1 MMITNQKPSVLI
13 VDDMPENI
21 DILRG
26 ILKQN
31 YKLKIATNG
40 ENALKIAKGQQKP
53 DIILL
58 DIMMPDM
65 DGYEVCEKLKQDP
78 VTQTIPVIF
87 ITAKTATE
95 DEQRGF
101 ELGAVDYILKPFNSV
116 IVETRVR
123 AQLSVSAETKKLLQD
138 NIKLKKQIASGF
150 QNFSEKKLRQMASA
164 GENDTVEFKS
174 TLRCNL
180 HTGKADKKMEKAC
193 LKTIAAF
200 LNSAGGVL
208 LVGVDDDGNALGLSN
223 DNFINEDKQLLHF
236 NNLVKA
242 HLGVE
247 YSQFIRA
254 SMEDLNNER
263 ILLIQSL
270 ASPRPVFFSRD
281 NEEIFYIRA
290 GNATQQLKPSEVLAY
305 VEQHAALKNKLLNS
319 V

>member
-1 MMITNQKPSVLI
+1 MKITSQKATVLI

-26 ILKQN
+26 ILKKN
-31 YKLKIATNG
+31 YKLKIATDG

-58 DIMMPDM
+58 DIMMPGM
-65 DGYEVCEKLKQDP
+65 DGYEVCEQLKQDP
-78 VTQTIPVIF
+78 VTQAIPVIF

-101 ELGAVDYILKPFNSV
+101 QLGAVDYILKPFNSV
-116 IVETRVR
+116 IVETRIH
-123 AQLSVSAETKKLLQD
+123 AQLSVSTETKKLHQD
-138 NIKLKKQIASGF
+138 NINLKKQIAGGF
-150 QNFSEKKLRQMASA
+150 QHFSEEGLCQLANA
-164 GENDTVEFKS
+164 GESDTVEFKS

-180 HTGKADKKMEKAC
+180 HTGKADKKMENAC

-208 LVGVDDDGNALGLSN
+208 LVGVDDDGNVLGLSN

-236 NNLVKA
+236 NNLIKA

-254 SMEDLNNER
+254 GMKDLNDER
-263 ILLIQSL
+263 ILLIESL
-270 ASPRPVFFSRD
+270 PSPRPVFFSRD

-305 VEQHAALKNKLLNS
+305 VEQHAASSK
-319 V
+319 

>member
-1 MMITNQKPSVLI
+1 MLSQKPTVLI

-21 DILRG
+21 DVLRG
-26 ILKQN
+26 ILKQS
-31 YKLKIATNG
+31 YKLKIATDG

-58 DIMMPDM
+58 DIMMPGM
-65 DGYEVCEKLKQDP
+65 DGYEVCQKLKQNP
-78 VTQTIPVIF
+78 ATQTIPVIF

-95 DEQRGF
+95 DEQQGF

-123 AQLSVSAETKKLLQD
+123 AQLAVSAETKKLQQD
-138 NIKLKKQIASGF
+138 NINLKNKIAGGV
-150 QNFSEKKLRQMASA
+150 QDFSEEQLRQLADA
-164 GENDTVEFKS
+164 GESDTVEFKS

-180 HTGKADKKMEKAC
+180 HTGKADKKMENAC

-200 LNSAGGVL
+200 LNCTGGVL

-236 NNLVKA
+236 NNLVKS

-254 SMEDLNNER
+254 GMVTLNDEK
-263 ILLIQSL
+263 ILLIQTL
-270 ASPRPVFFSRD
+270 ASPSPVFFSRD

-290 GNATQQLKPSEVLAY
+290 GNATQQLKPSEILAY
-305 VEQHAALKNKLLNS
+305 VEQHAK
-319 V
+319 

>member
-1 MMITNQKPSVLI
+1 MTLDQKQTVLI
-13 VDDMPENI
+13 VDDMAENI

-26 ILKQN
+26 ILKKN

-40 ENALKIAKGQQKP
+40 RNALKIAKGQPKP

-58 DIMMPDM
+58 DIMMPHM
-65 DGYEVCEKLKQDP
+65 DGYEVCEKLKQNP
-78 VTQTIPVIF
+78 ATQTIPVIF
-87 ITAKTATE
+87 ITAKTTTE

-101 ELGAVDYILKPFNSV
+101 DLGAVDYITKPFNSI

-123 AQLSVSAETKKLLQD
+123 AHLSVATQTKKLQQD
-138 NIKLKKQIASGF
+138 NTKLKSQIAGGF
-150 QNFSEKKLRQMASA
+150 QYLSEADLSQMAAA
-164 GENDTVEFKS
+164 GESDSVEFKS

-180 HTGKADKKMEKAC
+180 HTGKADKKMENAC

-200 LNSAGGVL
+200 LNSAGGIL
-208 LVGVDDDGNALGLSN
+208 MVGVDDAGNVLGLSS
-223 DNFINEDKQLLHF
+223 DKFSNEDKLLLHF

-254 SMEDLNNER
+254 GMESLNSER
-263 ILLIQSL
+263 ILLIQTL

-281 NEEIFYIRA
+281 NEEVFYVRA

-305 VEQHAALKNKLLNS
+305 VEQHAALR
-319 V
+319 

>member
-1 MMITNQKPSVLI
+1 MKAAGPKPTVLI

-31 YKLKIATNG
+31 YKLKIATSG
-40 ENALKIAKGQQKP
+40 ENALKIAKGQLKP

-58 DIMMPDM
+58 DIMMPGM

-78 VTQTIPVIF
+78 ATQTIPVIF
-87 ITAKTATE
+87 ITARTATE

-101 ELGAVDYILKPFNSV
+101 ELGAVDYILKPFNAV
-116 IVETRVR
+116 IVEARVR
-123 AQLSVSAETKKLLQD
+123 TQLSIATEAKKLQQD
-138 NIKLKKQIASGF
+138 NIKLRKQIAGGF
-150 QNFSEKKLRQMASA
+150 QHFSEKDLCQLARA
-164 GENDTVEFKS
+164 GESDSVEFKS

-180 HTGKADKKMEKAC
+180 HTGKTDKKIENAC

-200 LNSAGGVL
+200 LNSSGGIL
-208 LVGVDDDGNALGLSN
+208 LVGVDDDGNALGLSH
-223 DNFINEDKQLLHF
+223 DKFTNEDKLLLHF

-247 YSQFIRA
+247 FSQFIRA
-254 SMEDLNNER
+254 GMGTLNGER
-263 ILLIQSL
+263 ILLIESL
-270 ASPRPVFFSRD
+270 PSLRPVFFSRD

-305 VEQHAALKNKLLNS
+305 VEQHTESRK
-319 V
+319 

>member
-1 MMITNQKPSVLI
+1 MTITSQKPSVLI

-31 YKLKIATNG
+31 YKLKIATDG

-58 DIMMPDM
+58 DIMMPGM
-65 DGYEVCEKLKQDP
+65 DGYEVCKQLKQDP
-78 VTQTIPVIF
+78 TTQTIPVIF
-87 ITAKTATE
+87 ITAKTAAE

-101 ELGAVDYILKPFNSV
+101 QLGAVDYILKPFNSV
-116 IVETRVR
+116 IVETRIH
-123 AQLSVSAETKKLLQD
+123 AQLSVSTETKKLHQD
-138 NIKLKKQIASGF
+138 NINLKKQIAGGF
-150 QNFSEKKLRQMASA
+150 QHFSEEDLSQLASA
-164 GENDTVEFKS
+164 GESDTVEFKS

-180 HTGKADKKMEKAC
+180 HTGKADKKMENAC

-208 LVGVDDDGNALGLSN
+208 LVGVDDEGNALGLSN

-236 NNLVKA
+236 NNLIKA

-254 SMEDLNNER
+254 SMKDLNDER
-263 ILLIQSL
+263 ILMIESL
-270 ASPRPVFFSRD
+270 ASPCPVFFSRD

-290 GNATQQLKPSEVLAY
+290 GNATQQLKPSEILAY
-305 VEQHAALKNKLLNS
+305 VEQHATSSK
-319 V
+319 

>member
-1 MMITNQKPSVLI
+1 MTIINQKPTVLI

-26 ILKQN
+26 ILKNN
-31 YKLKIATNG
+31 YKLKIATDG

-58 DIMMPDM
+58 DIMMPGM
-65 DGYEVCEKLKQDP
+65 DGYEVCEQLKQDP
-78 VTQTIPVIF
+78 TTQAIPVIF

-101 ELGAVDYILKPFNSV
+101 QLGAVDYILKPFNSV
-116 IVETRVR
+116 IVETRIH
-123 AQLSVSAETKKLLQD
+123 AQLSVSSETKKLHQD
-138 NIKLKKQIASGF
+138 NINLKKQIAGGF
-150 QNFSEKKLRQMASA
+150 QHFSEEDLSQLASA
-164 GENDTVEFKS
+164 GESETVEFKS

-180 HTGKADKKMEKAC
+180 HTGKADKKMENAC

-208 LVGVDDDGNALGLSN
+208 LVGVDDEGNALGLSN

-236 NNLVKA
+236 NNLIKA

-247 YSQFIRA
+247 NSQFIRA
-254 SMEDLNNER
+254 GMKNLNDER
-263 ILLIQSL
+263 ILLIESL

-290 GNATQQLKPSEVLAY
+290 GNATQQLKPSEIIAY
-305 VEQHAALKNKLLNS
+305 VEQHTASSKEI